1 MTRKNPLTASPPI
14 LVEKALRELGGR
26 LRAARLARNLTLDSV
41 ARKIGIGRKSVAD
54 AELGKPG
61 VSAAVYVALLWAYDL
76 LDDLKV
82 AADPGR
88 DLIAQTM
95 LRDRERARPN
105 QRRALDNDF

>member
-1 MTRKNPLTASPPI
+1 M
-14 LVEKALRELGGR
+14 GGR

-41 ARKIGIGRKSVAD
+41 ARKIGIGRRPVAD
-54 AELGKPG
+54 AEFGKPG

-76 LDDLKV
+76 LDDLRLV
-82 AADPGR
+82 ADPGR

>member
-14 LVEKALRELGGR
+14 LVETALRELGGR

-41 ARKIGIGRKSVAD
+41 AKKIGTGRRPVAD

-61 VSAAVYVALLWAYDL
+61 VSAAVYIALLWAYDP
-76 LDDLKV
+76 LDDLKLV
-82 AADPGR
+82 ADPGR
-88 DLIAQTM
+88 DVVGLAM

-105 QRRALDNDF
+105 PRRSLDNDF